1 VYLSSIFEWFKK
13 DFVKSY
19 APEKN
24 ISRHG
29 KDVSAVLNFIAGY
42 IQEPNREY
50 ILTGDF
56 KIKYLKYDWSLN
68 EQQIKGKK
76 SKESKG

>member
-1 VYLSSIFEWFKK
+1 
-13 DFVKSY
+13 
-19 APEKN
+19 
-24 ISRHG
+24 
-29 KDVSAVLNFIAGY
+29 VLNFIAGRL
-42 IQEPNREY
+42 EKPDREY
-50 ILTGDF
+50 LLAGDF